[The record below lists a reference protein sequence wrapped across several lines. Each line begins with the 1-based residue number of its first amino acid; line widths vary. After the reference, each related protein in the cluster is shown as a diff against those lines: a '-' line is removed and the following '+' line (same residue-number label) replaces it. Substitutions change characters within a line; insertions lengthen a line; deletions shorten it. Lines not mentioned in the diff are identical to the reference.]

1 MTSHSD
7 IVRLPAH
14 STQRSALQGKIRVP
28 GDKSISHRSL
38 MLSSQVL
45 GATTI
50 EGLLEGEDVL
60 ATAGALRALGVEA
73 ERRKDGQWRV
83 VGVGIG
89 GLAEPKQVLDM
100 GNAGTGA
107 RLMMGLLAPY
117 PFVSVFTGD
126 MSLCSRPMKRVI
138 TPLAEVGA
146 TFTARQEQY
155 LPLAMRGADTP
166 MPITYRL
173 PVASAQVKSAILLAG
188 LNTPGITTV
197 IEPEATRDH
206 TERMLNYFGIAVNT
220 EINKEGERVISVAG
234 HQSTPLQDR
243 HIRVPG
249 DPSSAAFPVVAA
261 LICPGSDITI
271 EGVCINPLRT
281 GLFTTLQE
289 MGAAI
294 GILNEREEA
303 GEAIAD
309 LRVQYSA
316 LKGVEVPAD
325 RAPSMIDEYPILA
338 IAAATATGDTI
349 MRGIGELRV
358 KESDR
363 LQAILDGLAAN
374 GIKAEAEGDT
384 LIVHGMAGKKIQGGG
399 MVETR
404 LDHRIAMSFLVLGMA
419 TENPVRVDD
428 ARAINTSFPGF
439 ALLMNKLGAEVHVT
453 ERRRMIASST
463 QAAGVVR
470 RAPRRIIAIDGP
482 AASGKG
488 TLARRLAEHYGYS
501 YLDTGSLYRAVGL
514 RLVKAKQ
521 DPHDKALAIESAK
534 SISDYDL
541 MDPDLRQEKVGK
553 AASIVSAYAEVRDV
567 LLEYQRDYARRPEGA
582 ILDGRDIG
590 TVVCPQADFKLFMTA
605 SLEARAKRRH
615 KELQGQGIEVVYE
628 SVLEDLLERDK
639 RDSKRKAAPLIA
651 AADAVELD
659 TTRMS
664 ADAVYE
670 KVLGLIEA
678 LSPAEALRRA

>member
-1 MTSHSD
+1 MTSHATPL
-7 IVRLPAH
+7 RLPAK
-14 STQRSALQGKIRVP
+14 STQASGLTGEILVP

-45 GATTI
+45 GTATI

-60 ATAGALRALGVEA
+60 ATAGGLRALGVKID
-73 ERRKDGQWRV
+73 RHKDGQWQV
-83 VGVGIG
+83 QGVGIG
-89 GLAEPKQVLDM
+89 GLAEPKQVIDM

-117 PFVSVFTGD
+117 PFVTCFTGD

-138 TPLAEVGA
+138 TPLAQMGA
-146 TFTARQEQY
+146 RFMARQDQY
-155 LPLAMRGADTP
+155 LPLAMQGATSP
-166 MPITYRL
+166 LPITYTL

-188 LNTPGITTV
+188 LNTPGKTTV
-197 IEPEATRDH
+197 IEKEPTRDH
-206 TERMLNYFGIAVNT
+206 TERMLNYLGIEVASHVN
-220 EINKEGERVISVAG
+220 EEGERVISVMG
-234 HQSTPLQDR
+234 QQSTPFRNR

-271 EGVCINPLRT
+271 RNVCINAART
-281 GLFTTLQE
+281 GLFVTLRE
-289 MGAAI
+289 MGASLD
-294 GILNEREEA
+294 ILNEREEA
-303 GEAIAD
+303 GEPIAD
-309 LRVQYSA
+309 LRVRYSA
-316 LKGVEVPAD
+316 LHGVEVPAE

-338 IAAATATGDTI
+338 IAAASAQGQTVMHGV
-349 MRGIGELRV
+349 GELRV

-374 GIKAEAEGDT
+374 GVKAQAEGDT
-384 LIVHGMAGKKIQGGG
+384 LTVYGMAGREIPGGG

-404 LDHRIAMSFLVLGMA
+404 LDHRIAMSFLVLGMMTA
-419 TENPVRVDD
+419 APVDIDD

-439 ALLMNKLGAEVHVT
+439 APLMNKLGANIHVT
-453 ERRRMIASST
+453 ERRRSMIV
-463 QAAGVVR
+463 QGGVPR
-470 RAPRRIIAIDGP
+470 RKSPPRIIAIDGP

-488 TLARRLAEHYGYS
+488 TLARRLAQHYGYA

-514 RLVKAKQ
+514 RLVKAKE
-521 DPHDKALAIESAK
+521 DPHDRLLAIEAAK
-534 SISDYDL
+534 TISDYDM

-553 AASIVSAYAEVRDV
+553 AASIVSAFPEVRDI
-567 LLEYQRDYARRPEGA
+567 LLDYQRDYARRPEGA

-639 RDSKRKAAPLIA
+639 RDSKRKAAPLVPA
-651 AADAVELD
+651 PDAVELD

-664 ADAVYE
+664 ADTVYE
-670 KVLGLIEA
+670 KVLGLIEEI
-678 LSPAEALRRA
+678 SPAEALRSA